1 MWIFTT
7 LGFFSIVQKRGTSC
21 LTVRARANGDLDAL
35 RERYLP
41 ALAPTSAKG
50 GTDYPWRATAE
61 HADFAE
67 AMKQMVLDV
76 TYDNFK
82 NAVAAKQGRA
92 RAGAYHDVWAALLDL
107 PEAGEVVRSQ
117 K

>member
-21 LTVRARANGDLDAL
+21 LTVRARAKGDLDAL

-41 ALAPTSAKG
+41 ALSATSSRG
-50 GTDYPWRATAE
+50 GTDYPWRATVE
-61 HADFAE
+61 HADFAD
-67 AMKQMVLDV
+67 AMKRMVLDV
-76 TYDNFK
+76 SYDNFTT
-82 NAVAAKQGRA
+82 AVAARQGRA
-92 RAGAYHDVWAALLDL
+92 RASAYHDVWAALLDL
-107 PEAGEVVRSQ
+107 PEADEVAGAR